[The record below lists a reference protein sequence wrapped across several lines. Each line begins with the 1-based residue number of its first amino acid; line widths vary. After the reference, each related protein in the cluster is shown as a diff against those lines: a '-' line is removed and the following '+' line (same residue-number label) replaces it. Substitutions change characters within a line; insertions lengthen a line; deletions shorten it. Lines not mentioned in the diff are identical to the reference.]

1 MGQCIEG
8 IISLAHPKASGYA
21 SIMKNSNDI
30 SALKQAIIQAA
41 KQLYNKNLLA
51 ACDGNISY
59 RVSDDLILITPKGR
73 PKNTLSEDDFAIIDI
88 NNRIIMGDVL
98 VPF

>member
-1 MGQCIEG
+1 
-8 IISLAHPKASGYA
+8 
-21 SIMKNSNDI
+21 MKNSNDI